1 MPVPPDVLGAASDP
15 VGGRWVLVIG
25 AGCSVEPPT
34 SLQTA
39 AVCAREAHRRLRSD
53 GVLSQDCENPND
65 LSVVADAVFAETGG
79 QQDLVAKLPLARF
92 RSASPNQGHYFA
104 AALLIERSL
113 AGVVTLN
120 FDLAMST
127 ALAKLGSEDAV
138 AIITG
143 PDDIARLGNVN
154 LVYLHRSVDAPHE
167 EWVLR
172 SAYMETV
179 WENRWEPVIT
189 SRILVA
195 PVVVFAGL
203 GSSAAVLTSA
213 VTRIRAALPPAGVR
227 VHQVDP
233 APFAAQPFAT
243 AAQLDEADYHQS
255 GWCEFMADIA
265 ARVLSEHAARF
276 QQACADLI
284 QERNYADHDLEV
296 LTTAIEGL
304 DLIRFGKVRARWL
317 LHLKDY
323 AATHAF
329 DTQLIA
335 DLLLTISFVASTLAA
350 SIRIRDDGAIE
361 LWKDDH
367 LVTVVG
373 LATGQGVRSLL
384 AVEGRLAIQM
394 HTSPWQ
400 DPVPG
405 RILVTGHV
413 PNGNIP
419 TAPVSIVEEADK
431 DDITNPRA
439 PSQVLCAYQLRA
451 SADILGTLTS

>member
-1 MPVPPDVLGAASDP
+1 MPVPPDVLGAASDL
-15 VGGRWVLVIG
+15 VGGKWVLVLG

-39 AVCAREAHRRLRSD
+39 AACAREAHRRLRLD
-53 GVLSQDCENPND
+53 GVLSQDCSNPDD

-79 QQDLVAKLPLARF
+79 QQELVAKLPVERF
-92 RSASPNQGHYFA
+92 RCASPNQGHYFA

-154 LVYLHRSVDAPHE
+154 LVYLHRSVDAPPE
-167 EWVLR
+167 EWALR
-172 SAYMETV
+172 SAYMETL
-179 WENRWEPVIT
+179 WEDRWEPVIT

-203 GSSAAVLTSA
+203 GSPATVLTST
-213 VTRIRAALPPAGVR
+213 VKRIRAALPPAGVR

-243 AAQLDEADYHQS
+243 AAQLDKADYHQS
-255 GWCEFMADIA
+255 GWCEFMDAIA
-265 ARVLSEHAARF
+265 TRVLSEHAAKF
-276 QQACADLI
+276 QQACADLSR
-284 QERNYADHDLEV
+284 ERNYADHDLQV

-335 DLLLTISFVASTLAA
+335 DLLLTISFVASTLVA
-350 SIRIRDDGAIE
+350 SIRLRDDGAIE

-367 LVTVVG
+367 LVAVVG

-384 AVEGRLAIQM
+384 AVEAQLGIQM
-394 HTSPWQ
+394 NTSPWR

-413 PNGNIP
+413 PTANIP
-419 TAPVSIVEEADK
+419 TAPVSIVEEADE

-439 PSQVLCAYQLRA
+439 PSRLLCAYQLRA

>member
-1 MPVPPDVLGAASDP
+1 MPVPPDVLAAASDP
-15 VGGRWVLVIG
+15 VGGKWVLVIG

-39 AVCAREAHRRLRSD
+39 AVYAREAHRRLRSD
-53 GVLSQDCENPND
+53 GLLSQDCENPDD

-79 QQDLVAKLPLARF
+79 QQELVAKLPLERF
-92 RSASPNQGHYFA
+92 RFASPNQGHYFA

-154 LVYLHRSVDAPHE
+154 LVYLHRSVDAPPE

-172 SAYMETV
+172 SAYMQTV
-179 WENRWEPVIT
+179 WEHRWEPVIT
-189 SRILVA
+189 RRILVA

-203 GSSAAVLTSA
+203 GSPTAVLTST
-213 VTRIRAALPPAGVR
+213 VTWIRTALPPAGVR

-233 APFAAQPFAT
+233 APFAAQRFAT

-255 GWCEFMADIA
+255 SWCEFMAVIA

-276 QQACADLI
+276 QQACADLS
-284 QERNYADHDLEV
+284 QERSYADQDLQV

-304 DLIRFGKVRARWL
+304 DLIRFGKIRARWL

-329 DTQLIA
+329 GTQLIA

-350 SIRIRDDGAIE
+350 SIRLRDDGAIE
-361 LWKDDH
+361 LWKAGH
-367 LVTVVG
+367 LVAVVG
-373 LATGQGVRSLL
+373 LATGQGIRSLL
-384 AVEGRLAIQM
+384 EVEARLAVQM
-394 HTSPWQ
+394 KTSPWQ

-439 PSQVLCAYQLRA
+439 PSQLLCAYQLRA
-451 SADILGTLTS
+451 STDILGTLTS

>member
-1 MPVPPDVLGAASDP
+1 M
-15 VGGRWVLVIG
+15 GGKWVLVIG

-53 GVLSQDCENPND
+53 GLLSQDCDNPDD

-79 QQDLVAKLPLARF
+79 QQELVAKLPLARF

-154 LVYLHRSVDAPHE
+154 LVYLHRSVDAPPE

-172 SAYMETV
+172 SAFLETV
-179 WENRWEPVIT
+179 WDDRWEPVIA

-203 GSSAAVLTSA
+203 GSPAAVLTSA
-213 VTRIRAALPPAGVR
+213 VTRIRTALPADGVR

-233 APFAAQPFAT
+233 APFASQSFAT

-255 GWCEFMADIA
+255 GWCDFMAAIA

-276 QQACADLI
+276 QRACDDLS
-284 QERNYADHDLEV
+284 QERNYAEYDFQV
-296 LTTAIEGL
+296 LTTAIESLGL
-304 DLIRFGKVRARWL
+304 IGFGKVRARWL
-317 LHLKDY
+317 LYLKDY

-329 DTQLIA
+329 DTRLIG
-335 DLLLTISFVASTLAA
+335 DLLLTISFVASTLEA
-350 SIRIRDDGAIE
+350 SIRLRVDGAIE
-361 LWKDDH
+361 LWKDND
-367 LVTVVG
+367 LITVVG
-373 LATGQGVRSLL
+373 LATGQGVRNLL
-384 AVEGRLAIQM
+384 AVETALELQVKM
-394 HTSPWQ
+394 SPWQ
-400 DPVPG
+400 GPIPV
-405 RILVTGHV
+405 RILVTGYV
-413 PNGNIP
+413 PNENIP

-431 DDITNPRA
+431 DDITNPRG
-439 PSQVLCAYQLRA
+439 PSQILCAYQLRA
-451 SADILGTLTS
+451 SADVLGTLTS